1 MDVLRERGIEP
12 YLVEQAAREPQWVEP
27 DPADPQVRRHFQRL
41 PQHGGRY
48 LRVAVVE
55 TTTEILIV
63 TAFLDRRAR
72 PR

>member
-1 MDVLRERGIEP
+1 MDVLRERNIDP
-12 YLVEQAAREPQWVEP
+12 SSAEQAAREPQWVER
-27 DPADPQVRRHFQRL
+27 DPTDPQVSRRFLGL
-41 PQHGGRY
+41 PQHGDRY